1 MSKLFI
7 NIISRA
13 SLSFLVLTLAF
24 TAVEPAVSFGASVQS
39 QFTIS
44 QQVSAE
50 VAFATLASNVSMS
63 PTLGGIT
70 GGTANGQTQVVVTT
84 NDLLGYNM
92 TIQASSTGAM
102 QGTASTTNFI
112 PVYSTTTPDFT
123 FVTPA
128 NTARFGYTVGASST
142 SDVTPLFKSNGSSL
156 CGVGGTTANNTNTY
170 SALRCWIGATSTAVT
185 IINRNLP
192 TQAPGATTTLYFQV
206 GIAANP
212 VPAIPNDTYIAT
224 STLTATAN

>member
-142 SDVTPLFKSNGSSL
+142 SDF
-156 CGVGGTTANNTNTY
+156 
-170 SALRCWIGATSTAVT
+170 
-185 IINRNLP
+185 P
-192 TQAPGATTTLYFQV
+192 T
-206 GIAANP
+206 
-212 VPAIPNDTYIAT
+212 
-224 STLTATAN
+224 